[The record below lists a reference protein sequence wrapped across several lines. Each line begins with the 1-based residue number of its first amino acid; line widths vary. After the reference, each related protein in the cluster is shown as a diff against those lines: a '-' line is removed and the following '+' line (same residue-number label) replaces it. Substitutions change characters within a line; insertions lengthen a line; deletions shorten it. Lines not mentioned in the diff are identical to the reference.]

1 MQPRIL
7 DIKQLPPAT
16 TDLLAM
22 ITGGD
27 LVIEDDGKVVA
38 YLSPIPPQPNQRIAG
53 LHEGEGWMSE
63 DFDDPLP
70 DEFWNGR
77 V

>member
-1 MQPRIL
+1 MQLRIL
-7 DIKQLPPAT
+7 NIKQLPPAT

-27 LVIEDDGKVVA
+27 LVIEDDGKAVA
-38 YLSPIPPQPNQRIAG
+38 YLSPIPPQTNQRIAG